1 MLTAVGLTL
10 ALSLCLALSPVAV
23 TTALIMLPTDGRP
36 NRAPAFLLGW
46 ILAILLVALAVLLAP
61 GLESPVGTPTVP
73 SGYLRLVLGIAML
86 AFGVWQW
93 KLRPPPGTEPKTS
106 PFLKNL
112 TRIGFWRAVFI
123 GTVLLAA
130 NPIKL
135 VLVVA
140 AANIIDTSMLNIAAQ
155 TLLLI
160 LFAIGAS
167 STIAVP
173 VIGYWFFQDRA
184 KRLLGLS
191 RDWLLSHS
199 NLIATALLFVFGVLL
214 LVSGVQISLHS

>member
-1 MLTAVGLTL
+1 M
-10 ALSLCLALSPVAV
+10 
-23 TTALIMLPTDGRP
+23 
-36 NRAPAFLLGW
+36 
-46 ILAILLVALAVLLAP
+46 
-61 GLESPVGTPTVP
+61 
-73 SGYLRLVLGIAML
+73 
-86 AFGVWQW
+86 
-93 KLRPPPGTEPKTS
+93 
-106 PFLKNL
+106 
-112 TRIGFWRAVFI
+112 
-123 GTVLLAA
+123 
-130 NPIKL
+130 
-135 VLVVA
+135 LVVA
-140 AANIIDTSMLNIAAQ
+140 AANVIDTSMLNIAAQ

-167 STIAVP
+167 STIAMP